1 MGKEPVE
8 CWTIWRFGK
17 RQIHRRLTKHTLMK
31 RTWMPQLLNASSG
44 ARFDSCSYE
53 FGYNYACFFPVTW
66 SNCDICSFIHCM
78 HFLKRYI
85 KVDLNKDRRQAN
97 SFVYKYVQLASKFQ
111 RPEKGILLLLLF
123 LFSFENDI
131 TERKKSSCFF
141 LSPHKC
147 Q

>member
-1 MGKEPVE
+1 
-8 CWTIWRFGK
+8 
-17 RQIHRRLTKHTLMK
+17 
-31 RTWMPQLLNASSG
+31 
-44 ARFDSCSYE
+44 
-53 FGYNYACFFPVTW
+53 
-66 SNCDICSFIHCM
+66 M
-78 HFLKRYI
+78 HFLKRYV